1 MEQEENFMNN
11 NSNETEVIHTAQP
24 KDLDTFN
31 DLILQYQDFLF
42 RVASRVIRDEDQACD
57 VLQDACL
64 LAFRKLAS
72 FRGGSFRNWLARIV
86 VNICYDELRRQRRH
100 PIQPLEPTAE
110 SDNEMS
116 SPYWL
121 ADYSTNP
128 EVQCELNEFEQTIQ
142 SCLKNISPDHRAVI
156 VLIDMEELSY
166 EEAADILEIPTGTI
180 KSRLARARAQMR
192 GVLQMA
198 RDTMPA
204 CYQIQIPAYSRG

>member
-64 LAFRKLAS
+64 LAFRKRAS

-86 VNICYDELRRQRRH
+86 VNVCYDELRRQRR
-100 PIQPLEPTAE
+100 
-110 SDNEMS
+110 
-116 SPYWL
+116 
-121 ADYSTNP
+121 
-128 EVQCELNEFEQTIQ
+128 
-142 SCLKNISPDHRAVI
+142 
-156 VLIDMEELSY
+156 
-166 EEAADILEIPTGTI
+166 
-180 KSRLARARAQMR
+180 
-192 GVLQMA
+192 
-198 RDTMPA
+198 
-204 CYQIQIPAYSRG
+204 

>member
-1 MEQEENFMNN
+1 MN
-11 NSNETEVIHTAQP
+11 TL
-24 KDLDTFN
+24 LDESKITNLTQNGNLNAFN

-42 RVASRVIRDEDQACD
+42 RVAARVIRDEDQVCD

-86 VNICYDELRRQRRH
+86 VNACYDELRRQRRR
-100 PIQPLEPTAE
+100 PVQPLEPMAE
-110 SDNEMS
+110 SDNETS

-128 EVQCELNEFEQTIQ
+128 EVQCELNELEHTVQV
-142 SCLKNISPDHRAVI
+142 CLENISPDHRAVI

-198 RDTMPA
+198 GDILPTR
-204 CYQIQIPAYSRG
+204 YQIQIPAYSRG